1 MNVLR
6 NIILGTCSGLLM
18 VGVVQA
24 DQGLI
29 SFSGSVAGPTCVING
44 GDNDVQVNLPEVS
57 TYDLRQA
64 GQTAGERTF
73 SLVLSQCSHVGQ
85 VSTYFEPGPTVNPE
99 GRLTVDAG
107 SGAAT
112 SVDVQLL
119 NSARAPMNL
128 AGGRG
133 NQSSQRV
140 DIVNGNAILNYTA
153 RYFSLGATT
162 PGLVSTNVR
171 YSLEY
176 L

>member
-1 MNVLR
+1 MNALPK
-6 NIILGTCSGLLM
+6 IILSTFALTLAAAAN
-18 VGVVQA
+18 A

-29 SFSGSVAGPTCVING
+29 SFNGSVAGPTCVING
-44 GDNDVQVNLPEVS
+44 GNNDLLVNLPQVS

-64 GQTAGERTF
+64 GQTAGEQSF

-99 GRLTVDAG
+99 GRLTVDGG
-107 SGAAT
+107 SGAAGN
-112 SVDVQLL
+112 VDVQLL

-128 AGGRG
+128 AGARG
-133 NQSSQRV
+133 NQNSQRI

-153 RYFSLGATT
+153 RYFSLGSTT